1 MRNQPLSPPVY
12 LNTHAHFVT
21 RPAKNMD
28 GQVSRERLEQLLP
41 AAYDNYQLLLP
52 ALDLMVHNRI
62 ETLRHLNQIAY
73 KRHRLGNVAK
83 VAGATTGILGSVA
96 AATGV
101 ALTPMTL
108 GFGLVLTAGGGRQLP
123 ASQHWELT

>member
-1 MRNQPLSPPVY
+1 MAS
-12 LNTHAHFVT
+12 
-21 RPAKNMD
+21 
-28 GQVSRERLEQLLP
+28 VSRERLEQLLP
-41 AAYDNYQLLLP
+41 VAYDNYQLLLP

-108 GFGLVLTAGGGRQLP
+108 GFGLVLTAGGGGGRQLP